1 LFATKSFINRQK
13 KTIMNSNVT
22 HTVLD
27 MANDEL
33 KNLVSQVN
41 ETVATDVDFN
51 KTTSKNIFAAANLWH
66 IQRMK
71 KGPQVRRAT
80 LWN

>member
-1 LFATKSFINRQK
+1 
-13 KTIMNSNVT
+13 MNSNVT
-22 HTVLD
+22 HSVLE

-33 KNLVSQVN
+33 RNLVSQVK

-51 KTTSKNIFAAANLWH
+51 KTTSKNNFAAANLWH

-71 KGPQVRRAT
+71 KSSQVRRAT

>member
-1 LFATKSFINRQK
+1 
-13 KTIMNSNVT
+13 MNSNVT
-22 HTVLD
+22 HSVLE
-27 MANDEL
+27 MANDEF
-33 KNLVSQVN
+33 KNLVSQVK
-41 ETVATDVDFN
+41 ETVATDVDFD

-71 KGPQVRRAT
+71 KSSQVRRAT

>member
-1 LFATKSFINRQK
+1 
-13 KTIMNSNVT
+13 MNSNAT
-22 HTVLD
+22 HSVVD
-27 MANDEL
+27 MGNDEL
-33 KNLVSQVN
+33 KNLVNQVN
-41 ETVATDVDFN
+41 ETVATDVDLD

-71 KGPQVRRAT
+71 KSSQVRRAT

>member
-1 LFATKSFINRQK
+1 LFAERVLLTDK
-13 KTIMNSNVT
+13 KGQFMNSNVT
-22 HTVLD
+22 HSILE
-27 MANDEL
+27 MANYEL
-33 KNLVSQVN
+33 KNLTGQVK
-41 ETVATDVDFN
+41 ETVATDVDIN

-71 KGPQVRRAT
+71 KSSQVRRAT